1 MSTATLRLDRAVAD
15 YLVYLQRLRGAS
27 ERTLQAYR
35 SDLSGFI
42 TIAGGDTAVAT
53 IEDRVVRRWLRVLG
67 DRGLTASSV
76 ARHLSALR
84 GLFAYLQRERGLS
97 HDPTVTVR
105 APRRPRGLP
114 RTYFGTEIDRLLDHD
129 EPGFSGARTDALLEV
144 MYSSGARTCEVRSLC
159 VDDLGVGGIPA
170 DRSDL
175 TVRVRGK
182 GARDRYLFLGTAAV
196 AALRRYLPLRATLL
210 CDRNVPEP
218 GYLFLSARGAALS
231 SGGIAYLLDRR
242 RRAAGITRHL
252 SPHGLRHSFATHV
265 LDAGADIRVVQEF
278 LGHSR
283 LSTTQIYT
291 RVGMERLRSAYR
303 DAHPHARRN
312 LATEQHHES
321 HS

>member
-1 MSTATLRLDRAVAD
+1 MSTAALRLDRAVAD
-15 YLVYLQRLRGAS
+15 YLVYLKRLRGAS
-27 ERTLQAYR
+27 DRTLQAYR

-42 TIAGGDTAVAT
+42 AIAGDDTVVAA
-53 IEDRVVRRWLRVLG
+53 IKDRVVRRWLRVLG
-67 DRGLTASSV
+67 DRGLTATSV

-84 GLFAYLQRERGLS
+84 GLLAYLQRERGLP
-97 HDPTVTVR
+97 HDPTATVR
-105 APRRPRGLP
+105 SPRRPRGLP
-114 RTYFGTEIDRLLDHD
+114 KTYFGTEIDRLLDHD
-129 EPGFSGARTDALLEV
+129 EPDFSGARTDALLEV
-144 MYSSGARTCEVRSLC
+144 MYSSGARTCEVRSLR

-182 GARDRYLFLGTAAV
+182 GARDRYLFLGAAAV
-196 AALRRYLPLRATLL
+196 AALRRYLPLRAALL
-210 CDRNVPEP
+210 RDRNVPEP
-218 GYLFLSARGAALS
+218 GYLFLNARGGVLS
-231 SGGIAYLLDRR
+231 AGGVAYLLDRR

-283 LSTTQIYT
+283 LATTQIYT